1 MSISSEHAA
10 VAATRVKRAAIITN
24 DKTNPEVLAKT
35 RAYLK
40 DNDFEIESYED
51 TAQAHLDAANHVRV
65 GKRDRAVCYI
75 GGSAKGNDEELVEAT
90 KDLVRQVSNAG
101 YVTVYPGSGKGMM
114 GEIHKA
120 AREANGEIVS
130 IFSLEVAEAVLETI
144 TPDVESI
151 IVAPNEGVRQK
162 LYHLLSG
169 AQIAMP
175 GGTGTKA
182 EASVHFYQNT
192 QIGLIYKDPKGFTEE
207 NFPSPI
213 IYFSPVTEK
222 TLEWKRKCLIQEFSE
237 AGALT
242 QDMEQAIM
250 QAPLKAG
257 YWDDDFD
264 QFCKLVGF
272 GFSSKDFH
280 AFVKRERSPE
290 DVVKQLNNWQDPE
303 VRNILQRLVSA
314 HFYDGR
320 KKLNNILLVPENSA

>member
-1 MSISSEHAA
+1 MRISTEHAS
-10 VAATRVKRAAIITN
+10 AAARRVKKAAIISN
-24 DKTNPEVLAKT
+24 DRSSPQVLERT
-35 RAYLK
+35 RTYLEN
-40 DNDFEIESYED
+40 NDFEIKTFED
-51 TAQAHLDAANHVRV
+51 TAQAHLDAANHVRI
-65 GKRDRAVCYI
+65 GERDRAVCYI

-90 KDLVRQVSNAG
+90 KDLVRKISNAG
-101 YVTVYPGSGKGMM
+101 YVTVYPGSGIGMM

-130 IFSLEVAEAVLETI
+130 IFSLQVAEAVLEEI

-182 EASVHFYQNT
+182 EAAVHFYQNT
-192 QIGLIYKDPKGFTEE
+192 QIGLIYRDPKNFTEE

-222 TLEWKRKCLIQEFSE
+222 SLQWQRQRLTDMFNE

-242 QDMEQAIM
+242 PSIKKAINE
-250 QAPLKAG
+250 APFKAG
-257 YWDDDFD
+257 YWDDDYN
-264 QFCKLVGF
+264 QFRKLVDF
-272 GFSSKDFH
+272 EFSSKDFH

-290 DVVKQLNNWQDPE
+290 DVVEQLNNWQDPE
-303 VRNILQRLVSA
+303 VRDLLQRLVSA

-320 KKLNNILLVPENSA
+320 KKLNNILLVPENSV